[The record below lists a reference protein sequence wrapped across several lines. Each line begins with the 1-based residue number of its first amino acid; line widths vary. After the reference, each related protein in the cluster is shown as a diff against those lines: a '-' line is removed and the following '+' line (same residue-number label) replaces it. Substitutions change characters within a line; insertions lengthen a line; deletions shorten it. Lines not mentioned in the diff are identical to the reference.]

1 MLIETS
7 GQPGRLTTSTRG
19 EPGFRLSPAFLATPL
34 PRTGGRI
41 CLITAV
47 LQEVFEMRGD
57 PDVGQDRPQV
67 HVSRGQRDQQLTDI
81 REGLDPVSI
90 GAGEDAHQDRRSLTT
105 RSL

>member
-19 EPGFRLSPAFLATPL
+19 EPGFRLGPAFLAPPL

-47 LQEVFEMRGD
+47 LQQVFGMRGD
-57 PDVGQDRPQV
+57 PNVGQ
-67 HVSRGQRDQQLTDI
+67 
-81 REGLDPVSI
+81 E
-90 GAGEDAHQDRRSLTT
+90 
-105 RSL
+105 